1 MAVNFDEL
9 MDDFCK
15 ALYEYS
21 PIKNIDSL
29 NARYI
34 AHMFVRVLNSKDI
47 MLVDAQAIKDTLKV
61 TKKLVEK
68 DNCDENQKIKY
79 VEFSTGLFCKFYQT
93 PDELQLLGDSYD
105 KYVSSMVKDNFLG
118 FLQDV

>member
-15 ALYEYS
+15 ALYEFS

-34 AHMFVRVLNSKDI
+34 AHMFIRVLNSKDI

-68 DNCDENQKIKY
+68 DDCEY
-79 VEFSTGLFCKFYQT
+79 VEFSLGLFCKFYQT
-93 PDELQLLGDSYD
+93 PNELQLLGDSYD
-105 KYVSSMVKDNFLG
+105 EYVTSMIKDNFLG